1 MQLNKSVDICGTAI
15 EMFGEDRKSK
25 IISYPTE
32 NSVIKYQMLFF
43 CCFAHPTIMMTCKF
57 CESLTY
63 KAGPMEDY
71 RLWLSYLDDASI
83 KFANIGIVLL
93 KLRKHKNNVSA
104 KNYIAEEVGFKT

>member
-1 MQLNKSVDICGTAI
+1 
-15 EMFGEDRKSK
+15 
-25 IISYPTE
+25 
-32 NSVIKYQMLFF
+32 
-43 CCFAHPTIMMTCKF
+43 
-57 CESLTY
+57 
-63 KAGPMEDY
+63 MEDY